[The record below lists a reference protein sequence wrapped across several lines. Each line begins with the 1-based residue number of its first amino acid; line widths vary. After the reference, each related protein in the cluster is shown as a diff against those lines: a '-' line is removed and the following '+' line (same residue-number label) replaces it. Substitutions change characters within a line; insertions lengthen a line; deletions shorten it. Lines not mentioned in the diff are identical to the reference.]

1 MNILSKDET
10 FMGFVDIICMDQKEI
25 DFHKLY
31 NQYAK
36 DVYRFSYR
44 LTGDADEAK
53 DITSE
58 TFVRIW
64 TSAKEIRVESVKAYL
79 FTIARNLYLHNKRRK
94 KKLTSLDEEMRDTLA
109 RPDKVLEDRSELDEV
124 LKAVQLLP
132 EIDRIVLTMRAED
145 ELSYEEIAR
154 STGLP
159 VSTVKIKVFRS
170 RAKIHSIL
178 TTQRGETI

>member
-1 MNILSKDET
+1 
-10 FMGFVDIICMDQKEI
+10 
-25 DFHKLY
+25 
-31 NQYAK
+31 
-36 DVYRFSYR
+36 
-44 LTGDADEAK
+44 
-53 DITSE
+53 
-58 TFVRIW
+58 
-64 TSAKEIRVESVKAYL
+64 
-79 FTIARNLYLHNKRRK
+79 LYLHNKRRK

-109 RPDKVLEDRSELDEV
+109 RPDKVSEDRSELDEV